1 MSIPYSILS
10 SNDSKIISNTTI
22 QYYQNFAKSILKN
35 KKIYLKKNHKDNF
48 FSNNEEELSILPDEY
63 SKIIF
68 DWFSELP
75 LNRKIQLCSIN
86 NKWLSRI
93 INQLIHLYNPNLIK
107 SNNKYSI
114 KLTPLYDL
122 KEFFVNSNQNN
133 SKDTNGNELSFYKT
147 YFEINY
153 NKDINGKY
161 DNLVIINLINNI
173 KFFSFEEENDTI
185 SLNKSFLENP
195 GKIKEIFESISV
207 RNFLK
212 SWIDVYFNDNYK
224 MYNFTFPDWLKKK
237 ESFTVF
243 ELLIGYI
250 EQNIIL
256 NYEYYLYTNR
266 IYENKLGEKI
276 VEIEDLNL
284 KLENFLN
291 SEYKN
296 SLFESIDFEKIV
308 KCIYQKENI
317 NKGEFNQKNDNYKDD
332 NNYYLNFQ
340 NIKKILKEAQEK
352 MNEYY
357 SISLSCF
364 LYNIIFL
371 NIEDVCNNFS
381 SIYHMVYKYIQE
393 LYQNKNINDLIEEEE
408 NENHQKKKRNKK
420 KKNKNKKNKDYNL
433 KIIENEKEEEIKN
446 ENNYFTNN
454 NNIKYLKTDEIKE
467 NINEINK
474 NEIDEIKNNNK
485 KKKNK
490 KEKFFL
496 FPTQHKK
503 KKKEQIEKKSQIE
516 NNQDNEDNEKKDK
529 QIKNESIQE
538 NKDIST
544 ENSNCQIETS
554 SKDNSIL
561 NNNNTNQI
569 NNYFFMNNNHI
580 LIPYPYTYYTS
591 QIVAFNIFKNIY
603 IYIPSEQFFSD
614 LTLELQDYNLN
625 VNNNNI
631 KLNPVRNV
639 YLNKLSKIL
648 KNNLS
653 SFYDIDIIKYGSFI
667 TNLSIEGSDI
677 DILIK
682 YKPIQNK
689 NTFVSDLISILY
701 KNQYEFDY
709 IKPITTASV
718 PVIKIQFDIT
728 SLIDLNNIP
737 NYLDE
742 EDLNKLKFD
751 ITFKED
757 DIYSEYYIKTI
768 NFVQESINNFP
779 YIKNIVLFLKR
790 YFKKINLNKSYNG
803 GLSSYS
809 LFLLVLAFLKNNKFS
824 NDISIG
830 KQLYFFIEF
839 YSFFNFSE
847 YMIKV
852 SEQNPFVQIE
862 ENFKNDKIV
871 IIDPINQLNVAKSSF
886 KNEEIK
892 NAFIKALNNI
902 KANALKIEEQKEF
915 EKKSNSLKILCS
927 IFDIK

>member
-22 QYYQNFAKSILKN
+22 QYYQNFAKSIMKN
-35 KKIYLKKNHKDNF
+35 KKQYLKKNNKDNP
-48 FSNNEEELSILPDEY
+48 FSNSEGKITIISDEY
-63 SKIIF
+63 SKKIF
-68 DWFSELP
+68 EWFSELP
-75 LNRKIQLCSIN
+75 LNTKIQLCSIN

-107 SNNKYSI
+107 SNNQNSI
-114 KLTPLYDL
+114 KLIPIYDL
-122 KEFFVNSNQNN
+122 KEFFVSSNQNN
-133 SKDTNGNELSFYKT
+133 NTNEQKNINLNELSYKT
-147 YFEINY
+147 YFKINY
-153 NKDINGKY
+153 EKDNNGKY

-173 KFFSFEEENDTI
+173 KFFSFEEGNDTI

-212 SWIDVYFNDNYK
+212 SWIKIYYNEQYK

-237 ESFTVF
+237 ESFTLF
-243 ELLIGYI
+243 EFMIGYI

-266 IYENKLGEKI
+266 IYENKLGDKI
-276 VEIEDLNL
+276 LEIHDLNL
-284 KLENFLN
+284 KLEIFLN
-291 SEYKN
+291 AEYKN
-296 SLFESIDFEKIV
+296 SLFENIDFEKIG
-308 KCIYQKENI
+308 KCIYQNENI
-317 NKGEFNQKNDNYKDD
+317 NKNILNQTNENCNE
-332 NNYYLNFQ
+332 NNYIVNLQ
-340 NIKKILKEAQEK
+340 KIKKLLNDAQEK

-371 NIEDVCNNFS
+371 NIEDVCNNFC
-381 SIYHMVYKYIQE
+381 SIYYLVYKYIQD
-393 LYQNKNINDLIEEEE
+393 LFQNKNINELIEEEI

-420 KKNKNKKNKDYNL
+420 KKNKNKKNKDYNI
-433 KIIENEKEEEIKN
+433 KTINKKEEEIKN
-446 ENNYFTNN
+446 ESNFTNN
-454 NNIKYLKTDEIKE
+454 NNIKLLKPDEIKE
-467 NINEINK
+467 NINEK
-474 NEIDEIKNNNK
+474 NNNEKDEINNNK
-485 KKKNK
+485 KKQKK

-496 FPTQHKK
+496 FPTQNKK
-503 KKKEQIEKKSQIE
+503 KKNEQIEKKSNNE
-516 NNQDNEDNEKKDK
+516 NNQDNENKDK
-529 QIKNESIQE
+529 KINDESIKE
-538 NKDIST
+538 NNDIST
-544 ENSNCQIETS
+544 ENISCQTETLY
-554 SKDNSIL
+554 KDNLLL
-561 NNNNTNQI
+561 NHNNIYQNSNYIFLDNNQ
-569 NNYFFMNNNHI
+569 I

-591 QIVAFNIFKNIY
+591 QIITFNFLKNICM
-603 IYIPSEQFFSD
+603 YIPSEKFFSD
-614 LTLELQDYNLN
+614 LTIELQDYNLN
-625 VNNNNI
+625 VNNNNS
-631 KLNPVRNV
+631 KLNPIRNV

-653 SFYDIDIIKYGSFI
+653 SIYEIDIIKYGSFI

-682 YKPIQNK
+682 YKPIENDK
-689 NTFVSDLISILY
+689 TFVSDLISILY

-718 PVIKIQFDIT
+718 PVIKIQFDIS
-728 SLIDLNNIP
+728 SLIELNNIP

-751 ITFKED
+751 ITFKKD
-757 DIYSEYYIKTI
+757 DFYSGNYIKTI
-768 NFVQESINNFP
+768 NFVTESINNFP
-779 YIKNIVLFLKR
+779 YLKNIVLFLKR

-830 KQLYFFIEF
+830 KQLYYFIEF

-862 ENFKNDKIV
+862 DIFKNDKII

-892 NAFIKALNNI
+892 NAFIKALNII
-902 KANALKIEEQKEF
+902 KVDAWKIEQQQEF
-915 EKKSNSLKILCS
+915 ETNSNSLKILYS

>member
-1 MSIPYSILS
+1 M
-10 SNDSKIISNTTI
+10 
-22 QYYQNFAKSILKN
+22 
-35 KKIYLKKNHKDNF
+35 
-48 FSNNEEELSILPDEY
+48 
-63 SKIIF
+63 
-68 DWFSELP
+68 
-75 LNRKIQLCSIN
+75 
-86 NKWLSRI
+86 
-93 INQLIHLYNPNLIK
+93 
-107 SNNKYSI
+107 
-114 KLTPLYDL
+114 
-122 KEFFVNSNQNN
+122 
-133 SKDTNGNELSFYKT
+133 
-147 YFEINY
+147 
-153 NKDINGKY
+153 
-161 DNLVIINLINNI
+161 
-173 KFFSFEEENDTI
+173 
-185 SLNKSFLENP
+185 ENP

-207 RNFLK
+207 QNFLK

-237 ESFTVF
+237 ESFTLF

-266 IYENKLGEKI
+266 IYENKLGDKI
-276 VEIEDLNL
+276 FEIQDLNL
-284 KLENFLN
+284 KLENFLY

-296 SLFESIDFEKIV
+296 SLFESIDFEKIE
-308 KCIYQKENI
+308 KCIYQNENI
-317 NKGEFNQKNDNYKDD
+317 NKDEFNKINEQSIN
-332 NNYYLNFQ
+332 NNYYHNLQ
-340 NIKKILKEAQEK
+340 NTQKLLKEALEK
-352 MNEYY
+352 LNEYY

-371 NIEDVCNNFS
+371 NIEDVCNNFT
-381 SIYHMVYKYIQE
+381 SIYYLVYKHIQE
-393 LYQNKNINDLIEEEE
+393 LFQNKNINELIEEEI
-408 NENHQKKKRNKK
+408 NENHKKKKRNKK
-420 KKNKNKKNKDYNL
+420 KKNKNKKNIDYNL

-454 NNIKYLKTDEIKE
+454 NNIKYVKTDEIKE
-467 NINEINK
+467 TINEINEK
-474 NEIDEIKNNNK
+474 EMDEICNNK
-485 KKKNK
+485 KKKKK

-496 FPTQHKK
+496 FPTQQKK
-503 KKKEQIEKKSQIE
+503 KKNEQFEKKSHIE
-516 NNQDNEDNEKKDK
+516 NNKDNGNKDK

-538 NKDIST
+538 NNNIST
-544 ENSNCQIETS
+544 ENNNSQIETFYN
-554 SKDNSIL
+554 DNLLL
-561 NNNNTNQI
+561 NNNNTYQN
-569 NNYFFMNNNHI
+569 NNYIFMNNNQI
-580 LIPYPYTYYTS
+580 LFPYPYTCYTS
-591 QIVAFNIFKNIY
+591 QIVAFNILKNIY
-603 IYIPSEQFFSD
+603 MYIPSEKLFSD

-631 KLNPVRNV
+631 KLNPIRNV

-728 SLIDLNNIP
+728 SLIDLNDVP
-737 NYLDE
+737 NYIDE

-757 DIYSEYYIKTI
+757 DFYSEYYIKTI
-768 NFVQESINNFP
+768 NFVQESINNYP
-779 YIKNIVLFLKR
+779 YIKNIILFLKR

-830 KQLYFFIEF
+830 KQLYYFIEF

-852 SEQNPFVQIE
+852 SEEYPFVQIE
-862 ENFKNDKIV
+862 DNFKNDKII

-886 KNEEIK
+886 KNEDIK
-892 NAFIKALNNI
+892 NAFIKALNII
-902 KANALKIEEQKEF
+902 KVNGLKIEQKDF
-915 EKKSNSLKILCS
+915 EANSNSLKILYS
-927 IFDIK
+927 IFDMK